1 MSAEFVEKGCGLSA
15 NDLIDKA
22 CDPRLSCV
30 IEACAGSGKT
40 WLLISR
46 IFRLLLDGV
55 APNEILA
62 ITFTRKAAQEMRE
75 RLESVLKEF
84 AQSDDEKIIKDLIKI
99 LKKSLNV

>member
-1 MSAEFVEKGCGLSA
+1 MCAEFVEKGCGLSA

-22 CDPRLSCV
+22 CNPRLSCV

-62 ITFTRKAAQEMRE
+62 ITFTRKAAQEMRDS
-75 RLESVLKEF
+75 ESFF
-84 AQSDDEKIIKDLIKI
+84 AALAISANFAL
-99 LKKSLNV
+99 LSCFNS